1 MYEIIFKTL
10 FGSKMY
16 GTAIESSDTDYK
28 GIFIPNKH
36 DLYLGKYT
44 KSINKSEK
52 NSDSIK
58 NSKEDIDYEICSI
71 QHFGFLAFSADTM
84 AIDMLCSPK
93 NCWEITTNNWLDL
106 YSQRNKF
113 LSKNLNSFVDYSK
126 KQAAKYGIK
135 GSRLNI
141 CNEIIQFLG
150 EKDASSKLIK
160 YVDFFNNV
168 FLRYPDEFL
177 LHLDKNEEGAIIPH
191 SSYLEVVGK
200 RFVLSAPI
208 DIILVAL
215 CRFSSEYGKRA
226 QLAAQNE
233 GIDWKAVHHAFRFS
247 YLVSHIIDE
256 EKFIEF
262 PLPET
267 DFLIKIKKAEYTFIQ
282 LQPLLENL
290 IQEVNQKLE
299 KSNFPKEVD
308 KKWFD
313 EFVINLYE
321 GMI

>member
-1 MYEIIFKTL
+1 MDIMFKTL

-28 GIFIPNKH
+28 GIFIPNKY
-36 DLYLGKYT
+36 DLYLGKYI
-44 KSINKSEK
+44 KSVDKSEK
-52 NSDSIK
+52 NSISTK

-71 QHFGFLAFSADTM
+71 QHFGFLAFSSDTM

-93 NCWEITTNNWLDL
+93 NCWEISTNYWINL
-106 YSQRNKF
+106 YNQRNNF
-113 LSKNLNSFVDYSK
+113 LSKKLNSFVDYSK

-150 EKDASSKLIK
+150 EKDASSRLVL
-160 YVDFFNNV
+160 YVDFLADI

-191 SSYLEVVGK
+191 NSYLEVVGK

-208 DIILVAL
+208 NIILSAL
-215 CRFSSEYGKRA
+215 SRFAIEYGKRA

-233 GIDWKAVHHAFRFS
+233 GVDWKAVHHAFRFS

-256 EKFIEF
+256 GKFVEF

-282 LQPLLENL
+282 IQPLLEEL

-299 KSNFPKEVD
+299 KSNLPKEVD
-308 KKWFD
+308 TEWFD
-313 EFVINLYE
+313 EFVINIYE
-321 GMI
+321 GMLD